1 MNSHRYEKVI
11 SRMTSNKTISNA
23 NKFAVS
29 VNGVDDI
36 FEVIDI
42 NKEGGYVFKSK
53 NTGIRHPFILIPP
66 FHIKYCT
73 NNKTEYIFKSE
84 L

>member
-11 SRMTSNKTISNA
+11 STMSMNKTISTA

-29 VNGVDDI
+29 VNGVNEI
-36 FEVIDI
+36 FEVFEF
-42 NKEGGYVFKSK
+42 NKLSGYIFKSK
-53 NTGIRHPFILIPP
+53 NTGILHPFISIPP
-66 FHIKYCT
+66 FNIRYRT
-73 NNKTEYIFKSE
+73 NNNTEYIFKSE